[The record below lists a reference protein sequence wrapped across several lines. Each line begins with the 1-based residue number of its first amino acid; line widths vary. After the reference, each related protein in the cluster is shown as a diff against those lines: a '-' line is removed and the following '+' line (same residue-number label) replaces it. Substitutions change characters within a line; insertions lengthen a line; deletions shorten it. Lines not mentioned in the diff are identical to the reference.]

1 MSFFQIEGQVT
12 ATGSSQ
18 YNLHG
23 RYYSYVEVLEPSGR
37 RVTIE
42 KVFVTTQTDAYLVV
56 GTNGKFYFEKV
67 MGILTL
73 GPKHLWGA
81 KCSNGEVHF
90 EGMNFRFYMALRIM
104 FIGIVL
110 SVIFIGIPIAL
121 IGIGQLIMSLATLN
135 RRESLFYGPNGE
147 ERSRLQ
153 AREAVRI

>member
-18 YNLHG
+18 HNLHG
-23 RYYSYVEVLEPSGR
+23 RYYSYVEVLEPNGR

-42 KVFVTTQTDAYLVV
+42 KVFVTTQTDAYLAV
-56 GTNGKFYFEKV
+56 GTNGVFYFEKV
-67 MGILTL
+67 MGILTS
-73 GPKHLWGA
+73 GPKHLWGV
-81 KCSNGEVHF
+81 KCTNGEVHF
-90 EGMNFRFYMALRIM
+90 DGTNFRFYMALRIM

-121 IGIGQLIMSLATLN
+121 VGFGQLIISLATLT
-135 RRESLFYGPNGE
+135 RREQMFYGPDGE
-147 ERSRLQ
+147 ERQRLQ

>member
-12 ATGSSQ
+12 ATGSSEA
-18 YNLHG
+18 NLHG
-23 RYYSYVEVLEPSGR
+23 RYYSFVEVSEPDGR

-42 KVFVTTQTDAYLVV
+42 KVFVTTQTDAYLAV
-56 GTNGKFYFEKV
+56 GTSGVFYFEKV

-73 GPKHLWGA
+73 GPKHLWGV

-90 EGMNFRFYMALRIM
+90 EGRNFRFYMAVRLI

-110 SVIFIGIPIAL
+110 SVIFIGIPIAI
-121 IGIGQLIMSLATLN
+121 IGFGQLILSLATLN
-135 RRESLFYGPNGE
+135 RRESMFYGPNGE
-147 ERSRLQ
+147 ERRRLQ